1 MLREQ
6 KKMLP
11 NFLSDQGA
19 VQPVWKEN
27 KEAGKGFLWF
37 SFNSM
42 MFGIGIFLLN
52 SCFDVIYDLSSDSDE
67 VLCVR

>member
-6 KKMLP
+6 KKRLP
-11 NFLSDQGA
+11 NFLSDQDT
-19 VQPVWKEN
+19 QPVWKEP
-27 KEAGKGFLWF
+27 KAAGNGFLWF

-42 MFGIGIFLLN
+42 MLGIGIFLLS